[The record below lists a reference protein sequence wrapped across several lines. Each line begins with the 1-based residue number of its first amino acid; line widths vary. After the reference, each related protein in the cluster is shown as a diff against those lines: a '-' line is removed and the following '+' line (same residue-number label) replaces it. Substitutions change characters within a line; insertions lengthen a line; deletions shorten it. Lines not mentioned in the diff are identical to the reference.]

1 MNSDG
6 IIKGTLDTDDN
17 VLELVRNL
25 WEQVRK
31 NNAQPTQVIFGKRVF
46 ELALRDP
53 TLSQVMVIESEPYG
67 KNTGKVGY
75 FAEFEL
81 LTDFYNY
88 SNVMTSEDDEQGKE
102 QIDNGWSIEENT
114 VAFNLGEKLQGNI

>member
-31 NNAQPTQVIFGKRVF
+31 SNAQPTQVIFGN
-46 ELALRDP
+46 
-53 TLSQVMVIESEPYG
+53 G
-67 KNTGKVGY
+67 
-75 FAEFEL
+75 
-81 LTDFYNY
+81 Y
-88 SNVMTSEDDEQGKE
+88 SN
-102 QIDNGWSIEENT
+102 WH
-114 VAFNLGEKLQGNI
+114 

>member
-1 MNSDG
+1 M
-6 IIKGTLDTDDN
+6 
-17 VLELVRNL
+17 
-25 WEQVRK
+25 
-31 NNAQPTQVIFGKRVF
+31 
-46 ELALRDP
+46 ALRDP

-102 QIDNGWSIEENT
+102 LIDTGWSIEENT